1 MKLGGSSMEA
11 ATSSLLTLVEL
22 LLVLLLTLVELLPL
36 TLVGLLFAPLV
47 ELLFTPRVPLLAL
60 GFNCVR
66 SSDSELVEPCLD
78 SCWFRCSLLRLLL
91 RLLTVPAS
99 SLVGTPVEFASLSS

>member
-1 MKLGGSSMEA
+1 VGTPVEFSSI
-11 ATSSLLTLVEL
+11 SSTQQLESLELLLTLMAL
-22 LLVLLLTLVELLPL
+22 LLLTLVELL
-36 TLVGLLFAPLV
+36 FS
-47 ELLFTPRVPLLAL
+47 PRWS
-60 GFNCVR
+60 C
-66 SSDSELVEPCLD
+66 SSPCWRCCSSPWWSCLN